1 MARIIDIT
9 NQKFGRLTAIN
20 IAGKDSRGETI
31 WHCICDCG
39 QTKDVLSS
47 NLRKGLTQS
56 CGCLQK
62 EKAGQK
68 TPIKNLTNQRFGKL
82 IALEPT
88 KERLNGQ
95 VIWKCLCDCG
105 NITYIRSYNL
115 ISGSC
120 QSCGCLSQS
129 HGELKIQEILTKNNI
144 SYEKEKTFPSCIF
157 EDTQQ
162 LARFDF
168 YVNQSYIIEF
178 DGEQHFTYN
187 NTGWNTKEHYLR
199 VKLHDKY
206 KNQWCKDNNIPIIRI
221 PYTHLKNLELSDLL
235 IDTSL
240 FRLEE

>member
-1 MARIIDIT
+1 MGRMIDIT
-9 NQKFGRLTAIN
+9 GQQFGRLTVLN
-20 IAGKDSRGETI
+20 KAGKDARGEI
-31 WHCICDCG
+31 LWHCICDCG
-39 QTKDVLSS
+39 NTKDILSS

-62 EKAGQK
+62 EKMKEIATFK
-68 TPIKNLTNQRFGKL
+68 DLTNQRFGKL
-82 IALEPT
+82 VALKPT
-88 KERLNGQ
+88 EERLNGQ

-105 NITYIRSYNL
+105 NIVHIRSYNL
-115 ISGSC
+115 TSGIC
-120 QSCGCLSQS
+120 QSCGCLNQS
-129 HGELKIQEILTKNNI
+129 HGELKIQELLTENNI
-144 SYEKEKTFPSCIF
+144 SYEKEKTFPSCVF

-199 VKLHDKY
+199 VKTHDKY
-206 KNQWCKDNNIPIIRI
+206 KNKWCKDNNIPIIRI

-235 IDTSL
+235 LDTSL
-240 FRLEE
+240 FKMEE

>member
-95 VIWKCLCDCG
+95 VVWKCLCDCG
-105 NITYIRSYNL
+105 NIAYIRSYNL

-120 QSCGCLSQS
+120 QSCGCLNQS
-129 HGELKIQEILTKNNI
+129 HGELKIQEILIKNNI

-199 VKLHDKY
+199 VKSHDKY

-240 FRLEE
+240 FKLEE